1 STQTIVDQTVR
12 RINSANNPQIDQSDA
27 VKFYNQDE
35 TLAIV
40 NNGNLLSIDKNI
52 MPVVGDHMT
61 LLTDRFRATQ
71 YTMQVLIDG
80 LVGVKPVLID
90 HYTTNRTDL
99 VEGANSID
107 FDVLPGDAASNDI
120 NRFEIVFENVTLS
133 SNDINL
139 QADLRLFPNPV
150 SSGQFTIQSDLLNG
164 KEVQVSLY
172 NTLGQLIHDQEAT
185 FNNSLIIKPQSNLS
199 SGMYLVKVSTLDE
212 SATLQIIVK

>member
-1 STQTIVDQTVR
+1 
-12 RINSANNPQIDQSDA
+12 
-27 VKFYNQDE
+27 
-35 TLAIV
+35 LAIV